1 MSMLVVVII
10 GKISQM
16 NSGKFPVLEMNHFMK
31 NPDKIWFRVDPNLK
45 LSGVPTFLKYGDLN
59 QKLVESQL
67 FKEIDRLLIKDDSW

>member
-1 MSMLVVVII
+1 MLVVVII

-16 NSGKFPVLEMNHFMK
+16 NSGEFSTVEINHPMIK
-31 NPDKIWFRVDPNLK
+31 PDNMWFRVDPNLK

-67 FKEIDRLLIKDDSW
+67 FKEIDKLLIKDDSWV